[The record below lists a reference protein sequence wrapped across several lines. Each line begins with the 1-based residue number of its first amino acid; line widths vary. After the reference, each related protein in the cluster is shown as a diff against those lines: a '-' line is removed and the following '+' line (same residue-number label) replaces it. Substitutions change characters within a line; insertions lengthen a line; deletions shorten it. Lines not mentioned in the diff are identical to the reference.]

1 VPVTAEV
8 HKNERISDKTTL
20 RFIGE
25 KTYDPGTAPL
35 TGESAIIQQ
44 AFTAQAG
51 QRP

>member
-1 VPVTAEV
+1 MQDLRLVP
-8 HKNERISDKTTL
+8 DKTTL

-25 KTYDPGTAPL
+25 KTYDPGTGRL

-44 AFTAQAG
+44 AFTARAG